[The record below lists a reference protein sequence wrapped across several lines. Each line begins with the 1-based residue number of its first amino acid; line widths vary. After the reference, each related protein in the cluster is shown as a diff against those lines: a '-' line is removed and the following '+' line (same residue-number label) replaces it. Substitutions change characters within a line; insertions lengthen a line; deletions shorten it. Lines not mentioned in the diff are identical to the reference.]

1 MGIDYRKL
9 IDGYLVAVTLVTP
22 VQIKVLDI
30 PIVLV
35 LGNLTIYSLKNTVS
49 LCIMK
54 TMEEAAKKIRISSS
68 S

>member
-54 TMEEAAKKIRISSS
+54 TMEEAEKKIRISSS